1 MLGLGLQ
8 SVLSVGVDGLRQ
20 GGDDGLRI
28 YLRKDDGMVLVDG
41 F

>member
-1 MLGLGLQ
+1 MLGLELQ

-20 GGDDGLRI
+20 VGDDGSRI
-28 YLRKDDGMVLVDG
+28 YLRRDDGMVLVDG